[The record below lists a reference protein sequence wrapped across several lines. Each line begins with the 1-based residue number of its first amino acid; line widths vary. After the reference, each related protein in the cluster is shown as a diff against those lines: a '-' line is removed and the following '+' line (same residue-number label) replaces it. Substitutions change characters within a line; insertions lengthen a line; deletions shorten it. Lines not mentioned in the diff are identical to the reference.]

1 MLAAETNPA
10 GRSHQQP
17 TAWLAECSTVDD
29 SIMQKKN
36 SYTRRPFHI
45 FCVYFIHHQIRTSC
59 ISYFNS
65 ACISFL
71 LVWPFSCLGSQNDLT
86 FVGAISST
94 SPKSEHFVLIITR
107 FFVVRGTVILLYPP
121 IAHESH
127 VTRQSIR
134 TSYP

>member
-1 MLAAETNPA
+1 MANLHTFVCILHPPSNLHLVHFLFQVGLHVA
-10 GRSHQQP
+10 
-17 TAWLAECSTVDD
+17 L
-29 SIMQKKN
+29 
-36 SYTRRPFHI
+36 SYI
-45 FCVYFIHHQIRTSC
+45 IAL
-59 ISYFNS
+59 SYLDRHNE
-65 ACISFL
+65 
-71 LVWPFSCLGSQNDLT
+71 PT